1 MLLETTRECVRD
13 LFDVPA
19 LREVMA
25 DLRARRTRLVA
36 VETDK
41 ASPFSQSLL
50 FSWIAVYMYE
60 GDAPLAERRAAA
72 LSLDRDLLR
81 ELLGTDELRELLDPR
96 ALDEVELELQ
106 RLADGRHARHADG
119 VHDLLRDLGPLGHD
133 EIRARADGDAD
144 AMLGG
149 VLEDGRAIRVRVA
162 GDDRYAAVEDAA
174 RLRDALG
181 VSLPLGVPGA
191 FTAAVEQPL
200 EDLVARYA
208 RTHGPFTTGE
218 IAARLG
224 AGRDRV
230 RGALERLQTEGRVV
244 HGAFRP
250 DGIEPEWC
258 EVDVLRRIRARSLA
272 ALRREVEPVGA
283 AALARFLPAWQGA
296 DRPRGGA
303 DALPEAIA
311 RLQGA
316 AIPASILE
324 SDVLPARVRGFRPAD
339 LDALCASGDL
349 VWVGAGALGATDGR
363 VSLLYR
369 DRAGLL
375 APIPRAAEDRPA
387 RPLHDAIRERL
398 AARGASFWPDLVE
411 AAGTANE
418 ATLLRALWDLVWA
431 GEVTNDTLAPL
442 RASIGGT
449 GSRRPRAGRGSAQRP
464 RPGTLRRA
472 GPPAGAGR
480 WSLVTDVVR
489 DVPGATERAHALAA
503 QLLDRHGVVTREA
516 TLAEGTPGGFAAVYP
531 VLKLMEETGAV
542 RRGYFVAGL
551 GAAQFA
557 HPGAVDRIRTLREGG
572 VADDEVVTLAAADPA
587 QPYGAALAWP
597 ETAGRPSRSAGAYVV
612 LANGEPTAFLERG
625 AKTLVTFGA
634 DPGRWADALAELV
647 KDGRVRRIE
656 LRQIDGTA
664 AGDHPAAALLRE
676 VGFVD
681 GYRGLTLRG

>member
-19 LREVMA
+19 LREVMG
-25 DLRARRTRLVA
+25 DLRARTTRLVA

-81 ELLGTDELRELLDPR
+81 ELLGTDELRDLLDPR

-144 AMLGG
+144 AMLEG
-149 VLEDGRAIRVRVA
+149 VLQDGRAIRVRVV

-191 FTAAVEQPL
+191 FTTAVEAPL
-200 EDLVARYA
+200 ADLVARYA
-208 RTHGPFTTGE
+208 RTHGPFTIGE

-224 AGRDRV
+224 AGTDRV
-230 RGALERLQTEGRVV
+230 REALEGLQVEGRVV

-303 DALPEAIA
+303 DALP
-311 RLQGA
+311 RRSRGSRSRD
-316 AIPASILE
+316 PGVHPE
-324 SDVLPARVRGFRPAD
+324 SDVLPARVRGSDRRSRRALAPAGTW
-339 LDALCASGDL
+339 SGS
-349 VWVGAGALGATDGR
+349 AGALGATDGR

-369 DRAGLL
+369 DRA
-375 APIPRAAEDRPA
+375 AARADPPHRTSRPA
-387 RPLHDAIRERL
+387 RCTTRSGSASPPAALVLARPRRGRRDRERGD
-398 AARGASFWPDLVE
+398 GATSP
-411 AAGTANE
+411 
-418 ATLLRALWDLVWA
+418 DLVWA
-431 GEVTNDTLAPL
+431 GEVTNDTPAPPPGL
-442 RASIGGT
+442 DRRNRVAAPAGG
-449 GSRRPRAGRGSAQRP
+449 RIARRP

-472 GPPAGAGR
+472 RPPAGAGR

-489 DVPGATERAHALAA
+489 DVPGATGEPMRLAA
-503 QLLDRHGVVTREA
+503 QLLTATARHA
-516 TLAEGTPGGFAAVYP
+516 
-531 VLKLMEETGAV
+531 
-542 RRGYFVAGL
+542 
-551 GAAQFA
+551 
-557 HPGAVDRIRTLREGG
+557 
-572 VADDEVVTLAAADPA
+572 
-587 QPYGAALAWP
+587 
-597 ETAGRPSRSAGAYVV
+597 
-612 LANGEPTAFLERG
+612 
-625 AKTLVTFGA
+625 
-634 DPGRWADALAELV
+634 
-647 KDGRVRRIE
+647 
-656 LRQIDGTA
+656 
-664 AGDHPAAALLRE
+664 
-676 VGFVD
+676 
-681 GYRGLTLRG
+681 